1 MEEADKRV
9 KDTFFRGLT
18 HLPWCKKYMM
28 MAFTHL
34 GEEFL
39 GPEDLRKVYNVMVEK
54 ELRLYV
60 DVEEAG
66 V

>member
-1 MEEADKRV
+1 
-9 KDTFFRGLT
+9 
-18 HLPWCKKYMM
+18 MM

-39 GPEDLRKVYNVMVEK
+39 GAEDLRKVYTAVVEK

-60 DVEEAG
+60 EVEEDAI
-66 V
+66 